1 MFCRKYVANFVVNM
15 KNVVF
20 IYMNNALKYTITNK
34 IRFNLKEIEKLKSSF
49 FGSRILPE
57 VETSIRYRASVE
69 SIHSSTS
76 IEGNPLNINEVRAL
90 VSSDKIL
97 SKEEYAEIEVQN
109 YKNALDYISKRRH
122 IETSLSIA
130 DILELHRIITDR
142 LLDKTRNGKLR
153 HNPAYIE
160 NQDGEIVYEGATV
173 EDLESE
179 LKSLLSYIDD
189 SQFSVHPVLLA
200 GILQFKLAAI
210 HPFSDGNGRT
220 ARAAT
225 SLFLALNQYDCDGAL
240 VLDSHYSTD
249 KKAYYAILQLVNG
262 KNYAH
267 SKNADITAW
276 LEYFTDGFLSSLH
289 VLNAEVRMLGLSLST
304 SDGNI
309 HLNREDEDILSYVAK
324 FGSINISEA
333 EDILPEMN
341 RRSIQRRL
349 KQLVDDGYLEAVGAT
364 HDARYILP
372 IVS

>member
-1 MFCRKYVANFVVNM
+1 
-15 KNVVF
+15 
-20 IYMNNALKYTITNK
+20 MNNALKYTITDK

-153 HNPAYIE
+153 QNPVYIE

-189 SQFSVHPVLLA
+189 SQFSVHPVILA
-200 GILQFKLAAI
+200 GILHFKLAAI

-240 VLDSHYSTD
+240 VLDSYYSTD

-289 VLNAEVRMLGLSLST
+289 VLNAEARMLSLSLST

-372 IVS
+372 IVSKK

>member
-1 MFCRKYVANFVVNM
+1 
-15 KNVVF
+15 
-20 IYMNNALKYTITNK
+20 MNNALKYTITNK

-200 GILQFKLAAI
+200 GILHFKLAAI

-262 KNYAH
+262 KKLRAFKKCRYYCLAGIFYRWILVIASCAKCGGPN
-267 SKNADITAW
+267 
-276 LEYFTDGFLSSLH
+276 
-289 VLNAEVRMLGLSLST
+289 VRL
-304 SDGNI
+304 I
-309 HLNREDEDILSYVAK
+309 IIY
-324 FGSINISEA
+324 
-333 EDILPEMN
+333 
-341 RRSIQRRL
+341 
-349 KQLVDDGYLEAVGAT
+349 
-364 HDARYILP
+364 
-372 IVS
+372 